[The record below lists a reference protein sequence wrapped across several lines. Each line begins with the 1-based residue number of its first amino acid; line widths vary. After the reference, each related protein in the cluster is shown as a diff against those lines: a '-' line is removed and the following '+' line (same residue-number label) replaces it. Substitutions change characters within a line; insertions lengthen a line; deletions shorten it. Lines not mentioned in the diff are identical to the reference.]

1 MTALRVLTVVGS
13 ALALVGAVHQ
23 QVNLR
28 SLRVPAAEP
37 ADVAEPVS
45 VLVPARDEAHRI
57 TPTVRSLLA
66 QRGVPDLEI
75 LVLDDGSTDGTAAV
89 VRAAAAGDPRLRVLT
104 GRPPAPG
111 LPGKPHACAQLAAAA
126 GGRVLVLVDADVV
139 LAPEAVAA
147 SVAVLRAGGLDLL
160 CPWPRQLADGLL
172 PRLLQPLQVWS
183 WSVLLPLRQAERSAR
198 PSLVAANGQFLLV
211 HAEALATA
219 GGFAAVAGAV
229 LDDIAL
235 ARAVRRAGGRT
246 GVADGSRIAACRMYA
261 DGGELVAG
269 YEKSLWSAFGD
280 LPGRVGVAALLTLV
294 YLVPP
299 LAALA
304 GSRTGLAGYAAATLT
319 RVVAARRLRSPVWPD
334 ALAHPLSVA
343 ALLGLLV
350 RSCRGHRRRT
360 LTWKGRPLR

>member
-1 MTALRVLTVVGS
+1 
-13 ALALVGAVHQ
+13 
-23 QVNLR
+23 
-28 SLRVPAAEP
+28 
-37 ADVAEPVS
+37 
-45 VLVPARDEAHRI
+45 
-57 TPTVRSLLA
+57 
-66 QRGVPDLEI
+66 
-75 LVLDDGSTDGTAAV
+75 
-89 VRAAAAGDPRLRVLT
+89 
-104 GRPPAPG
+104 
-111 LPGKPHACAQLAAAA
+111 
-126 GGRVLVLVDADVV
+126 
-139 LAPEAVAA
+139 
-147 SVAVLRAGGLDLL
+147 
-160 CPWPRQLADGLL
+160 
-172 PRLLQPLQVWS
+172 LQPLQVWS
-183 WSVLLPLRQAERSAR
+183 WSVLLPLRPAERSSR

-211 HAEALATA
+211 DARTLATA

-235 ARAVRRAGGRT
+235 ARAIRRSGGRT
-246 GVADGSRIAACRMYA
+246 GIADGSRIAACRMYE
-261 DGGELVAG
+261 DGRELVAG

-280 LPGRVGVAALLTLV
+280 LPGRLGVAALLTLV